1 MLEIELEGYLEAAQ
15 TRAQDLG
22 ELDRSMRGLQAS
34 QVGALGELIGMD
46 YLRGL
51 GFELEEIYSTR
62 YDVQAKVGGE
72 WKTLEF
78 KTKER
83 TVAPLPH
90 YDCTV
95 PAYNHDHQRP
105 DYFVF
110 ISLLSS
116 GKSDDIQRFSKGFIL
131 GSISLERFD
140 QLATSWNPSQVD
152 NSNGWIPTINCYN
165 VQIGEL
171 DPPKE
176 RKLSATN

>member
-1 MLEIELEGYLEAAQ
+1 MIEINLEPYLEAAQ
-15 TRAQDLG
+15 SRAEDLG
-22 ELDRSMRGLQAS
+22 QLDRSMRGLQAS

-51 GFELEEIYSTR
+51 GFELNEVYSTK
-62 YDVQAKVGGE
+62 YDVQVKVSGE

-105 DYFVF
+105 DYFMF
-110 ISLLSS
+110 ISLVSS
-116 GKSDDIQRFSKGFIL
+116 GKSEDIRRFSSGFIL
-131 GSISLERFD
+131 GSISLERFE
-140 QLATSWNPSQVD
+140 QAAKSWNPGQVD

-165 VQIGEL
+165 VSIAEL

>member
-1 MLEIELEGYLEAAQ
+1 MIEINLEPYLKAAQ
-15 TRAQDLG
+15 TRAEELG
-22 ELDRSMRGLQAS
+22 LLDRSMRGLQAS
-34 QVGALGELIGMD
+34 QVGALGELIGMN

-51 GFELEEIYSTR
+51 GFELEEVYSTK
-62 YDVQAKVGGE
+62 YDVRTKVAGE

-83 TVAPLPH
+83 SVAPLPH

-105 DYFVF
+105 DYFIF

-116 GKSDDIQRFSKGFIL
+116 EKSEDIKRFTKGFIL
-131 GSISLERFD
+131 GSISLERFE
-140 QLATSWNPSQVD
+140 AIAKAWNPSQTD
-152 NSNGWIPTINCYN
+152 SSNGWIPTINCYN
-165 VQIGEL
+165 VSIAEL

-176 RKLSATN
+176 RKLSAAN